1 MPMYSNDYSEDEAA
15 GEKEEHAASSRER
28 LLASSPP
35 ASGPLSFN
43 RYLSQQRQ
51 PTPNFYRFSAEESPR
66 LATTTI
72 DI

>member
-35 ASGPLSFN
+35 GPLSFN
-43 RYLSQQRQ
+43 RYLSRQRPRR

>member
-15 GEKEEHAASSRER
+15 GEKEEHVASSRER

-35 ASGPLSFN
+35 GPLSFN

-51 PTPNFYRFSAEESPR
+51 PTPNFCRFSAEESPR

>member
-35 ASGPLSFN
+35 GPLSFN
-43 RYLSQQRQ
+43 RYLSQQRR

-66 LATTTI
+66 LATTTTTI